1 MFIKFCSWKS
11 KFRSENIFLNQF
23 LKIIRMYEFSKCSN
37 CYILYLHSLGIEASS
52 GKSTWNKYCA
62 IRYYFK
68 INAQKL
74 KFHESTI
81 LNSNIVIGLEQ
92 VFD

>member
-1 MFIKFCSWKS
+1 
-11 KFRSENIFLNQF
+11 
-23 LKIIRMYEFSKCSN
+23 MYEFSKCSN

-68 INAQKL
+68 INKCPEIEISRKYYF
-74 KFHESTI
+74 KFKHCNWLGASI
-81 LNSNIVIGLEQ
+81 
-92 VFD
+92 

>member
-1 MFIKFCSWKS
+1 MH
-11 KFRSENIFLNQF
+11 
-23 LKIIRMYEFSKCSN
+23 EFSKCSN
-37 CYILYLHSLGIEASS
+37 YYILYLHSLGIEASS
-52 GKSTWNKYCA
+52 GKSTRNKYCA

-68 INAQKL
+68 IKNAQKL
-74 KFHESTI
+74 KFHKNTI